1 MPFSRRVTVGF
12 CLLALSLLLS
22 VFSAYAQDPT
32 IQLLQTLSEAPGPS
46 GYEEP
51 IRKIMVQRMTP
62 LADHLSYDGL
72 GSIIATQGSSG
83 PRLMIDAHMDEL
95 GGLVRRVTP
104 DGFLSIQTLGYWLDE
119 ALVGQRWIILGSKG
133 PVHATSI
140 IRDAHLISPEEQGKL
155 LDNHDNFFLDP
166 GARNPDEVRALGVS
180 VGDPIVPDSAFTVLN
195 GTQNYMGK
203 AFDDRIGCA
212 IVIDVMNR
220 LARAAHPNQLFYAIT
235 VQEETLLSGARASAE
250 LIKPEVAIV
259 LEGGVTNDV
268 PGTRS
273 DLSQETLGGG
283 PAVFLYNPTEMPSRK
298 FLALARQTAA
308 EKSIPLQEEV
318 VVGYGDDSSEIQK
331 SNGGV
336 PTITL
341 TVPIR
346 YTHAHN
352 GIMNRSDYDRAVQ
365 LLLALIQKLDAPAVK
380 QLRDF
385 SPAP

>member
-1 MPFSRRVTVGF
+1 MSFSCRAIVPL
-12 CLLALSLLLS
+12 CLFTLASLAAILP
-22 VFSAYAQDPT
+22 ARAQDST
-32 IQLLQTLSEAPGPS
+32 VQLLKELSEAPGPS

-51 IRKIMVQRMTP
+51 IRKVMVQHMTP
-62 LADHLSYDGL
+62 LSDHISYDGL

-83 PRLMIDAHMDEL
+83 PRVMIDAHMDEL

-104 DGFLSIQTLGYWLDE
+104 DGFLSIQTLGYFLDE

-140 IRDAHLISPEEQGKL
+140 IRDAHLATPDEQGKL
-155 LDNHDNFFLDP
+155 LDNHDNFFLDL
-166 GARNPDEVRALGVS
+166 GARNANEVQALGVS
-180 VGDPIVPDSAFTVLN
+180 VGDPIVPDSTFIVLN

-212 IVIDVMNR
+212 IVVDVMNR
-220 LARAAHPNQLFYAIT
+220 LAHASHPNQLFYAIT
-235 VQEETLLSGARASAE
+235 VQEETLLSGARASSE
-250 LIKPEVAIV
+250 IIKPEVAIV
-259 LEGGVTNDV
+259 LEGGVTSDV
-268 PGTRS
+268 PGTRT
-273 DLSQETLGGG
+273 DLAQETLGGG
-283 PAVFLYNPTEMPSRK
+283 PGLFLYNPTEMPSQK
-298 FLALARQTAA
+298 FRALARQTAA
-308 EKSIPLQEEV
+308 EKSIPLQQEV
-318 VVGYGDDSSEIQK
+318 VVGYGDDSAEIQK

-352 GIMNRSDYDRAVQ
+352 GIMNRGDYDHAVQ
-365 LLLALIQKLDAPAVK
+365 LLLALIQKLDAPTVR

-385 SPAP
+385 SH

>member
-1 MPFSRRVTVGF
+1 MSFLRR
-12 CLLALSLLLS
+12 LSLPLSLLGFAPIFTPIS
-22 VFSAYAQDPT
+22 RAQDPT
-32 IQLLQTLSEAPGPS
+32 VHLLQTLSEAPGPS

-62 LADHLSYDGL
+62 LADHLSYDAL

-83 PRLMIDAHMDEL
+83 PRVMIDAHMDEL
-95 GGLVRRVTP
+95 GGLVRRITP

-133 PVHATSI
+133 PVHAASV
-140 IRDAHLISPEEQGKL
+140 IRDAHLINPDEQGKL
-155 LDNHDNFFLDP
+155 LDTHDNFFLDI
-166 GARNPDEVRALGVS
+166 GAGNSDQVRELGVS
-180 VGDPIVPDSAFTVLN
+180 VGDPVVPDSTFTVLN

-212 IVIDVMNR
+212 IIIDVMTR
-220 LARAAHPNQLFYAIT
+220 LAHAAHPNQLFYSIT

-259 LEGGVTNDV
+259 LEGGVTSDV
-268 PGTRS
+268 PGTRTDS
-273 DLSQETLGGG
+273 SQETLGSG
-283 PAVFLYNPTEMPSRK
+283 PAVFLYNPTEMPNHK
-298 FLALARQTAA
+298 LLALARQIAA
-308 EKSIPLQEEV
+308 DKSIPLQQEV

-352 GIMNRSDYDRAVQ
+352 GIMNRSDYDRSVQ
-365 LLLALIQKLDAPAVK
+365 LLLALIQKLDSQTVH

-385 SPAP
+385 APSP

>member
-1 MPFSRRVTVGF
+1 MPSSRRLAIRF
-12 CLLALSLLLS
+12 CLLALSL
-22 VFSAYAQDPT
+22 VASAFPTRAQDST
-32 IQLLQTLSEAPGPS
+32 TQLLQTLSEAPGPS

-83 PRLMIDAHMDEL
+83 PRVMIDAHMDEL
-95 GGLVRRVTP
+95 GGLVRRITP

-133 PVHATSI
+133 PVHAASV
-140 IRDAHLISPEEQGKL
+140 IRDAHLINPDEQAKL
-155 LDNHDNFFLDP
+155 LDTHDNFFLDL
-166 GARNPDEVRALGVS
+166 GARNAEEVRTLGVS
-180 VGDPIVPDSAFTVLN
+180 VGDPVVPDSTFTVLN

-203 AFDDRIGCA
+203 AFDDRVGCA
-212 IVIDVMNR
+212 IVIDVMTS
-220 LARAAHPNQLFYAIT
+220 LAHSAHPNQLFYAIT

-268 PGTRS
+268 PYLRP

-283 PAVFLYNPTEMPSRK
+283 PGVFLYNPTEMPNRK
-298 FLALARQTAA
+298 FLALARQTAR
-308 EKSIPLQEEV
+308 EKSIPLQQEL

-331 SNGGV
+331 SSGGV
-336 PTITL
+336 PTVTL

-352 GIMNRSDYDRAVQ
+352 GIMSRSDYDRAVQ
-365 LLLALIQKLDAPAVK
+365 LLLALIQKLDAPTVK
-380 QLRDF
+380 SLRDF
-385 SPAP
+385 SQ

>member
-1 MPFSRRVTVGF
+1 MSSSRRFIVHL
-12 CLLALSLLLS
+12 CLLALASLTTIIP
-22 VFSAYAQDPT
+22 ARAQDST
-32 IQLLQTLSEAPGPS
+32 AQLLKELSEAPGPS

-51 IRKIMVQRMTP
+51 IRKVMVQHMTP

-83 PRLMIDAHMDEL
+83 PRVMIDAHMDEL
-95 GGLVRRVTP
+95 GGLIRRVTP
-104 DGFLSIQTLGYWLDE
+104 DGLLSMQTLGYFLDE
-119 ALVGQRWIILGSKG
+119 ALVGQRWIVLGSKG
-133 PVHATSI
+133 SVHATSI
-140 IRDAHLISPEEQGKL
+140 IRDAHLASADEQGKL
-155 LDNHDNFFLDP
+155 LDNHDNFFLDV
-166 GARNPDEVRALGVS
+166 GARNAEEVRALGVS
-180 VGDPIVPDSAFTVLN
+180 VGDPIVPDSTFIILK

-220 LARAAHPNQLFYAIT
+220 LAHTPHPNQLFYAIT
-235 VQEETLLSGARASAE
+235 VQEETLLSGARASSE
-250 LIKPEVAIV
+250 MIKPEVAIV
-259 LEGGVTNDV
+259 LEGGVTSEV
-268 PGTRS
+268 PGTRT
-273 DLSQETLGGG
+273 DLAQETLGGG
-283 PAVFLYNPTEMPSRK
+283 PGIFLYNPTQMPNQK
-298 FLALARQTAA
+298 FRTLARQTAA
-308 EKSIPLQEEV
+308 GKSIPLQQEV

-352 GIMNRSDYDRAVQ
+352 GIMNRADYDQALQ
-365 LLLALIQKLDAPAVK
+365 LVLALIQKLDASTVR

-385 SPAP
+385 SQ

>member
-1 MPFSRRVTVGF
+1 MSSLRHPCKFV
-12 CLLALSLLLS
+12 CLLALSF
-22 VFSAYAQDPT
+22 VATAFSTRAQDSI
-32 IQLLQTLSEAPGPS
+32 IQLLQTLSDAPGPS

-51 IRKIMVQRMTP
+51 IRKIMVERMTP

-83 PRLMIDAHMDEL
+83 PRVMIDAHMDEL
-95 GGLVRRVTP
+95 GGVVRRVTP

-119 ALVGQRWIILGSKG
+119 ALIGQRWIILGSKG

-140 IRDAHLISPEEQGKL
+140 IRDAHLINPDEQGKL
-155 LDNHDNFFLDP
+155 LDNHDNFFLDL
-166 GARNPDEVRALGVS
+166 GARNADEARALGVS
-180 VGDPIVPDSAFTVLN
+180 VGDPIVPDSTFAILN

-203 AFDDRIGCA
+203 AFDDRVGCA

-220 LARAAHPNQLFYAIT
+220 LAHAAHPNQLFYAIT

-259 LEGGVTNDV
+259 LEGGVTNDT
-268 PGTRS
+268 PGLRP
-273 DLSQETLGGG
+273 DLAQETLGGG
-283 PAVFLYNPTEMPSRK
+283 PAVFLYNPSEMPNRK
-298 FLALARQTAA
+298 FLALARQTAL
-308 EKSIPLQEEV
+308 EKSIALQDEV

-365 LLLALIQKLDAPAVK
+365 LLLALIHKLDTQTVK

-385 SPAP
+385 SD

>member
-1 MPFSRRVTVGF
+1 MLSSRRAAVLF
-12 CLLALSLLLS
+12 CLFVLTFLSLPVL
-22 VFSAYAQDPT
+22 AQDST
-32 IQLLQTLSEAPGPS
+32 TQLLKELSEASGPS

-83 PRLMIDAHMDEL
+83 PRVMIDAHMDEL

-104 DGFLSIQTLGYWLDE
+104 DGYLSIQTLGYWLDE

-133 PVHATSI
+133 PVHATSV
-140 IRDAHLISPEEQGKL
+140 IRDAHLATADEQGKL
-155 LDNHDNFFLDP
+155 LDNHDNFFLDL
-166 GARNPDEVRALGVS
+166 GARNPEEVRALGVS
-180 VGDPIVPDSAFTVLN
+180 VGDPIVPDSTFTVLN

-203 AFDDRIGCA
+203 AFDNRIGCA

-220 LARAAHPNQLFYAIT
+220 LAHSAHPNQLFYAIT
-235 VQEETLLSGARASAE
+235 VQEETLLAGARASSE
-250 LIKPEVAIV
+250 IIKPDVAIV
-259 LEGGVTNDV
+259 LEGGVTSDV
-268 PGTRS
+268 PGTRT
-273 DLSQETLGGG
+273 DFAQETLGSG
-283 PAVFLYNPTEMPSRK
+283 PGIFLFNPTEMPSRK
-298 FLALARQTAA
+298 FLSLARQTAA
-308 EKSIPLQEEV
+308 EKSIPLQQEV

-341 TVPIR
+341 TVPVR

-352 GIMNRSDYDRAVQ
+352 GIMNRADYDHALQ
-365 LLLALIQKLDAPAVK
+365 LVLALIQKLDAATVMS
-380 QLRDF
+380 LRDF
-385 SPAP
+385 SN

>member
-1 MPFSRRVTVGF
+1 MFF
-12 CLLALSLLLS
+12 CLLALSLLATGL
-22 VFSAYAQDPT
+22 FTRAQDPT
-32 IQLLQTLSEAPGPS
+32 LQLLQTLSEAAGPS

-62 LADHLSYDGL
+62 LADHLFYDGL
-72 GSIIATQGSSG
+72 GSIIASQGSSG
-83 PRLMIDAHMDEL
+83 PRVMIDAHMDEL

-140 IRDAHLISPEEQGKL
+140 IRDAHLISPDEQSKL
-155 LDNHDNFFLDP
+155 LDNHDNFFLDL
-166 GARNPDEVRALGVS
+166 GARNADEVRTLGVS
-180 VGDPIVPDSAFTVLN
+180 VGDPIVPDSTFTALN

-203 AFDDRIGCA
+203 AFDDRVGCA
-212 IVIDVMNR
+212 IVVDVMTR
-220 LARAAHPNQLFYAIT
+220 LAHAAHPNQLVYAIT
-235 VQEETLLSGARASAE
+235 VQEETLLSGARASSE
-250 LIKPEVAIV
+250 LIRPEVAIV
-259 LEGGVTNDV
+259 LEGGVTNDT
-268 PGTRS
+268 PGLRP
-273 DLSQETLGGG
+273 DLAQETLGGG
-283 PAVFLYNPTEMPSRK
+283 PAVFLYNPSEMPNRK
-298 FLALARQTAA
+298 FLTLARQTAA
-308 EKSIPLQEEV
+308 EKSIPLQAEV
-318 VVGYGDDSSEIQK
+318 VVSYGDDSSEIQK

-352 GIMNRSDYDRAVQ
+352 GILNRSDYDRAVQ
-365 LLLALIQKLDAPAVK
+365 LLLALIQKLDTQTVK

-385 SPAP
+385 SP

>member
-1 MPFSRRVTVGF
+1 MSSLRHVSKFF
-12 CLLALSLLLS
+12 CLLAICLLATACS
-22 VFSAYAQDPT
+22 TNAQDP
-32 IQLLQTLSEAPGPS
+32 ISQLLQTLSDAPGPS

-51 IRKIMVQRMTP
+51 IRKIMVQHMTP

-83 PRLMIDAHMDEL
+83 PRIMIDAHMDEL
-95 GGLVRRVTP
+95 GGVVRRVTP

-140 IRDAHLISPEEQGKL
+140 IHDAHLTNPDEQSKL
-155 LDNHDNFFLDP
+155 LDNRDNFFLDL
-166 GARNPDEVRALGVS
+166 GARNAEEVRTLGVS
-180 VGDPIVPDSAFTVLN
+180 AGDPIVPDSSFTTLN

-203 AFDDRIGCA
+203 AFDDRVGCA
-212 IVIDVMNR
+212 MVIDVMNR
-220 LARAAHPNQLFYAIT
+220 LAHAAHPNQLFYALT

-259 LEGGVTNDV
+259 LEGGVTNDT
-268 PGTRS
+268 PGLRP
-273 DLSQETLGGG
+273 DLAQETLGGG
-283 PAVFLYNPTEMPSRK
+283 PAVFLYNPSEMPNRK
-298 FLALARQTAA
+298 FLALARQTAL
-308 EKSIPLQEEV
+308 EKSIALQDEV
-318 VVGYGDDSSEIQK
+318 VVGYSDDSSEIQK

-365 LLLALIQKLDAPAVK
+365 LLLALVHKLDSQTVK

-385 SPAP
+385 SQ

>member
-1 MPFSRRVTVGF
+1 MSSLRHLCKFV
-12 CLLALSLLLS
+12 CLLALSL
-22 VFSAYAQDPT
+22 VATAFSTRAQDSI
-32 IQLLQTLSEAPGPS
+32 IQLLQTLSDAPGPS

-51 IRKIMVQRMTP
+51 IRKIMVERMTP

-83 PRLMIDAHMDEL
+83 PRVMIDAHMDEL
-95 GGLVRRVTP
+95 GGVVRRVTP
-104 DGFLSIQTLGYWLDE
+104 DGFLSIQTLGFWLDE
-119 ALVGQRWIILGSKG
+119 ALIGQRWIILGSKG
-133 PVHATSI
+133 PVHAASI
-140 IRDAHLISPEEQGKL
+140 IRDAHLINPDEQGKL
-155 LDNHDNFFLDP
+155 LDNHDNFFLDL
-166 GARNPDEVRALGVS
+166 GARNADEARALGVS
-180 VGDPIVPDSAFTVLN
+180 VGDPIVPDSTFAILN

-203 AFDDRIGCA
+203 AFDDRVGCA
-212 IVIDVMNR
+212 IIIDVMNR
-220 LARAAHPNQLFYAIT
+220 LAHAAHPNQLFYAIT

-259 LEGGVTNDV
+259 LEGGVTNDT
-268 PGTRS
+268 PGLRP
-273 DLSQETLGGG
+273 DLAQETLGGG
-283 PAVFLYNPTEMPSRK
+283 PAVFLYNPSEMPNRK
-298 FLALARQTAA
+298 FLALARQTAL

-365 LLLALIQKLDAPAVK
+365 LLLALIQKLDTQTVK

-385 SPAP
+385 SQ

>member
-1 MPFSRRVTVGF
+1 MPFLRRIIVPL
-12 CLLALSLLLS
+12 CLPSLTSLFAILP
-22 VFSAYAQDPT
+22 ARAQDSAT
-32 IQLLQTLSEAPGPS
+32 QLLKELSEAPGPS

-51 IRKIMVQRMTP
+51 IRKVMVQRMTP

-83 PRLMIDAHMDEL
+83 PRVMIDAHMDEL

-104 DGFLSIQTLGYWLDE
+104 DGFLSIQTLGYFLDE

-140 IRDAHLISPEEQGKL
+140 IRDAHLATADEQGKL
-155 LDNHDNFFLDP
+155 LDNHDNFFLDL
-166 GARNPDEVRALGVS
+166 GARNADEVQALGVS
-180 VGDPIVPDSAFTVLN
+180 VGDPIVPDSTFTILN

-220 LARAAHPNQLFYAIT
+220 LAHASHPNQLFYAIT
-235 VQEETLLSGARASAE
+235 VQEETLLAGARASSE
-250 LIKPEVAIV
+250 IIKPEVAIV
-259 LEGGVTNDV
+259 LEGGVTSDV
-268 PGTRS
+268 PGTRT
-273 DLSQETLGGG
+273 DLAQETLGGG
-283 PAVFLYNPTEMPSRK
+283 PGLFLYNPTEMPSQK
-298 FLALARQTAA
+298 FRALARQTAA
-308 EKSIPLQEEV
+308 EKSIPLQQEV

-352 GIMNRSDYDRAVQ
+352 GIMNRADYDHAVQ
-365 LLLALIQKLDAPAVK
+365 LLLALIQKLDTPTVH

-385 SPAP
+385 SQ

>member
-1 MPFSRRVTVGF
+1 MSSSRRLIVQL
-12 CLLALSLLLS
+12 CLFALASLIKIIP
-22 VFSAYAQDPT
+22 ARAQDST
-32 IQLLQTLSEAPGPS
+32 AQLLKELSEAPGPS

-51 IRKIMVQRMTP
+51 IRKVMVQHMTP

-83 PRLMIDAHMDEL
+83 PRVMIDAHMDEL
-95 GGLVRRVTP
+95 GGLIRRVTP
-104 DGFLSIQTLGYWLDE
+104 DGFLSIQTLGYFLDE

-140 IRDAHLISPEEQGKL
+140 IRDAHLATADEQGKL
-155 LDNHDNFFLDP
+155 LDNHDNFFLDI
-166 GARNPDEVRALGVS
+166 GARNAEEARALGVS
-180 VGDPIVPDSAFTVLN
+180 VGDPIVPDSTFIVLN

-220 LARAAHPNQLFYAIT
+220 LAHTSHPNQLFYAIT
-235 VQEETLLSGARASAE
+235 VQEETLLAGARAASE
-250 LIKPEVAIV
+250 IIKPEVAIV
-259 LEGGVTNDV
+259 LEGGVTTDV
-268 PGTRS
+268 PGTRT
-273 DLSQETLGGG
+273 DLAQETLGGG
-283 PAVFLYNPTEMPSRK
+283 PGIFLYNPTQMPNQK
-298 FLALARQTAA
+298 FRALARQTAA
-308 EKSIPLQEEV
+308 EKSIPLQQEV
-318 VVGYGDDSSEIQK
+318 VVGYGDDSAEIQK

-352 GIMNRSDYDRAVQ
+352 GIMNRADYDHALQ
-365 LLLALIQKLDAPAVK
+365 LVLALIQKLDAPTAR

-385 SPAP
+385 SK

>member
-1 MPFSRRVTVGF
+1 MPLSRRTIVPL
-12 CLLALSLLLS
+12 CLFTLASLAAILP
-22 VFSAYAQDPT
+22 ARAQDST
-32 IQLLQTLSEAPGPS
+32 AQLLKELSEAPGPS

-51 IRKIMVQRMTP
+51 IRKVMVQHMTP
-62 LADHLSYDGL
+62 LSDHISYDGL

-83 PRLMIDAHMDEL
+83 PRVMIDAHMDEL

-104 DGFLSIQTLGYWLDE
+104 DGFLSIQTLGYFLDE

-140 IRDAHLISPEEQGKL
+140 IRDAHLATPDEQGKL
-155 LDNHDNFFLDP
+155 LDNHDNFFLDL
-166 GARNPDEVRALGVS
+166 GARNAGEVQALGVS
-180 VGDPIVPDSAFTVLN
+180 VGDPIVPDSTFIVLN

-212 IVIDVMNR
+212 IVVDVMNR
-220 LARAAHPNQLFYAIT
+220 LAHASHPNQLFYAIT
-235 VQEETLLSGARASAE
+235 VQEETLLSGARASSE
-250 LIKPEVAIV
+250 IIKPEVAIV
-259 LEGGVTNDV
+259 LEGGVTSDV
-268 PGTRS
+268 PGTRT
-273 DLSQETLGGG
+273 DLAQETLGGG
-283 PAVFLYNPTEMPSRK
+283 PGLFLYNPTEMPSQK
-298 FLALARQTAA
+298 FRALARQTAA
-308 EKSIPLQEEV
+308 EKSIPLQQEV
-318 VVGYGDDSSEIQK
+318 VVGYGDDSAEIQK

-352 GIMNRSDYDRAVQ
+352 GIMNRGDYDHAVQ
-365 LLLALIQKLDAPAVK
+365 LLLALIQKLDAPTVR

-385 SPAP
+385 SH